1 MWKLIDRFFD
11 DIAKKL
17 AENLC
22 SNLELVEQNREEDK
36 TSKVAKSSI
45 RHPPSSPSYSIH
57 KEHLPP
63 SQYSSV
69 LVCDK
74 ATFIA

>member
-22 SNLELVEQNREEDK
+22 SNLELIEQNREDDE
-36 TSKVAKSSI
+36 TSRVTKSTT
-45 RHPPSSPSYSIH
+45 RHHSSSPSYSIH
-57 KEHLPP
+57 KGHMPP